1 MQRDARI
8 ALTAPRLWAMGA
20 AMLGALALPAAAQ
33 DYTHLVEVRAG
44 SSLSQ
49 LARSA
54 VFLDQIYSD
63 GSRIDMAPWYA
74 SGWQDLQMT
83 WLTEIDRA
91 NGIFWG
97 FSTGEQGG
105 KYRIDPALTLGF
117 LNVQDLEDGW
127 TVSLSTTFRFGGRLT
142 EDACIA
148 DYGAIG
154 GVQTVNCRMSGSY
167 LPPAETLDYLWDEAP
182 EGQLDLNL
190 RWELKF

>member
-1 MQRDARI
+1 MKRDARI

-20 AMLGALALPAAAQ
+20 AVLCALAPPAAAQ

-44 SSLSQ
+44 SPLSQ
-49 LARSA
+49 LARDA

-63 GSRIDMAPWYA
+63 GSSIDLAPWYA
-74 SGWQDLQMT
+74 TGWQDLQMT
-83 WLTEIDRA
+83 WLTEIDA
-91 NGIFWG
+91 SSGVFWG

-127 TVSLSTTFRFGGRLT
+127 TVSLSTTFRFGGRLA
-142 EDACIA
+142 EDACVA

-154 GVQTVNCRMSGSY
+154 GVQQVNCRMSGSY

>member
-74 SGWQDLQMT
+74 SG
-83 WLTEIDRA
+83 
-91 NGIFWG
+91 
-97 FSTGEQGG
+97 
-105 KYRIDPALTLGF
+105 
-117 LNVQDLEDGW
+117 
-127 TVSLSTTFRFGGRLT
+127 
-142 EDACIA
+142 
-148 DYGAIG
+148 
-154 GVQTVNCRMSGSY
+154 
-167 LPPAETLDYLWDEAP
+167 
-182 EGQLDLNL
+182 
-190 RWELKF
+190 